1 MEISEKLN
9 PVQYVRQKYFNT
21 QSEFAAWLSR
31 KTGRRVDQ
39 TTVSRWENWEQTPNN
54 DVRRVLSDYVNMDE
68 QKIYLMF
75 KREIERRKAYDN

>member
-1 MEISEKLN
+1 MEISENLN
-9 PVQYVRQKYFNT
+9 PVQYVRQKYFNN

-54 DVRRVLSDYVNMDE
+54 DVRRVLSDYVDMDE
-68 QKIYLMF
+68 YKIYLMF
-75 KREIERRKAYDN
+75 KREIKRRKKQ